1 MTNQTKGFSQKS
13 RKLLSLLMALV
24 MILGCVHGFSLPA
37 KRVKA
42 EEHSQATHAKYLDQ
56 YRANSQDAGIYEI
69 TNDYFFQ
76 SNFEMLGAQNISA
89 FTSSQSAVK
98 ITGTGEYVI
107 GDLGAD
113 LETAEMMTIQQVGK
127 WVQYRY
133 RGFGGTPGIFVRF
146 PNAEA
151 AKSATLEINYGVI
164 GTFDDNGEVKNVV
177 MKARL
182 YNLQPHVTYM
192 KDYPGKYKTVI
203 DWPTLQIAASPEK
216 GILMHNIHSMDNE
229 VFLQYEDGTPLN
241 ATDMY
246 LTMSSLSSFSD

>member
-24 MILGCVHGFSLPA
+24 MILGCVQGGSLPA

-42 EEHSQATHAKYLDQ
+42 EEHSQVTHAVYLDQ
-56 YRANSQDAGIYEI
+56 YTANSQNAGIYEI

-113 LETAEMMTIQQVGK
+113 LPIAEMKTIQQK
-127 WVQYRY
+127 ENWVQHRY
-133 RGFGGTPGIFVRF
+133 RGFGDTPGIFVRF

-182 YNLQPHVTYM
+182 DNLQPHVTYM
-192 KDYPGKYKTVI
+192 KD
-203 DWPTLQIAASPEK
+203 
-216 GILMHNIHSMDNE
+216 
-229 VFLQYEDGTPLN
+229 
-241 ATDMY
+241 
-246 LTMSSLSSFSD
+246 